1 VLDYTLSGVIEK
13 KWGSYVIDHDFAFT
27 DRYGVI
33 ERFTLDLDLDPVWQ
47 PRGALATHFESSN
60 MPPGLGYVVTSTLD
74 YSGSGRPAAVF
85 VGPPF
90 GLRLLLCAAAVAA
103 IVILFLRF
111 LRFERQQGRY
121 DRPDMPAE
129 PDRAW
134 FEAHLLGLRPEVVG
148 AVWDQTVSGPEVSAL
163 LARLVAEGRLA
174 SRVEEVAGNWKK
186 DILHLELL
194 VDRDSF
200 TSYERKLIDKLF
212 FDDRTETSTREVRKH
227 YKSRGFSPAAAI
239 SSKLTRRTKQVA
251 GFGKQEPAPSKRPG
265 LMLLGVVLVLVALEA
280 ITRGRLVGPLAL
292 TIAVVAF
299 VPTIVGHIG
308 ANWRR
313 RKADELQAPT
323 LLMLIA
329 LGFILA
335 GLLGPVFAGQLVFPM
350 AVKLSWVGM
359 AALALFAVTIANSF
373 FNNARTCDGKEAVR
387 TRKRLAAIRRYFQ
400 AELEKPDPN
409 LEDDWFPYLLA
420 FGLGKDVD
428 KWSVAHAGTGFST
441 SHTGGFSGSS
451 SGSGWTGGGG
461 QFGGAGASAGWA
473 AAATGLAAG
482 VASPSS
488 SGGGGGGGGGGS
500 SGGGG
505 GGGW

>member
-1 VLDYTLSGVIEK
+1 
-13 KWGSYVIDHDFAFT
+13 
-27 DRYGVI
+27 
-33 ERFTLDLDLDPVWQ
+33 
-47 PRGALATHFESSN
+47 

-212 FDDRTETSTREVRKH
+212 FDDRTETST
-227 YKSRGFSPAAAI
+227 
-239 SSKLTRRTKQVA
+239 
-251 GFGKQEPAPSKRPG
+251 
-265 LMLLGVVLVLVALEA
+265 
-280 ITRGRLVGPLAL
+280 
-292 TIAVVAF
+292 
-299 VPTIVGHIG
+299 
-308 ANWRR
+308 
-313 RKADELQAPT
+313 
-323 LLMLIA
+323 
-329 LGFILA
+329 
-335 GLLGPVFAGQLVFPM
+335 
-350 AVKLSWVGM
+350 
-359 AALALFAVTIANSF
+359 
-373 FNNARTCDGKEAVR
+373 
-387 TRKRLAAIRRYFQ
+387 
-400 AELEKPDPN
+400 
-409 LEDDWFPYLLA
+409 
-420 FGLGKDVD
+420 
-428 KWSVAHAGTGFST
+428 
-441 SHTGGFSGSS
+441 
-451 SGSGWTGGGG
+451 
-461 QFGGAGASAGWA
+461 
-473 AAATGLAAG
+473 
-482 VASPSS
+482 
-488 SGGGGGGGGGGS
+488 
-500 SGGGG
+500 
-505 GGGW
+505 